1 MAETVFPI
9 LFGNTEN
16 APEWLCRIVETYFAN
31 DVSGGFLLL
40 CSFGI
45 PAMILIRVL
54 SGWANGYYMN
64 YAGISVVQQL
74 QKDVFSKIQD
84 IPFAF
89 LTKIKLEKLSPVF

>member
-1 MAETVFPI
+1 MEALKRFFPYFRYLKYVWGRFALGLIFGVLFSLSSGLGLPIMAETVFPI

-45 PAMILIRVL
+45 PSIILIL
-54 SGWANGYYMN
+54 SL
-64 YAGISVVQQL
+64 IH
-74 QKDVFSKIQD
+74 I
-84 IPFAF
+84 
-89 LTKIKLEKLSPVF
+89 